1 MSIRIKTHLAT
12 LLATVL
18 VDQLSKYLIL
28 STNSAYL
35 LNSGIAFSIPLPSY
49 TIFVLSIIVI
59 IWLYTLWPSFEQ
71 TKNKVFPIA
80 LGLITGGT
88 IGNMLDRIRL
98 GAVIDFIKLPYWPTF
113 NVADSAVCIGMGL
126 LLWELMKKQKVESKK
141 QN

>member
-1 MSIRIKTHLAT
+1 M
-12 LLATVL
+12 
-18 VDQLSKYLIL
+18 
-28 STNSAYL
+28 
-35 LNSGIAFSIPLPSY
+35 
-49 TIFVLSIIVI
+49 LSII
-59 IWLYTLWPSFEQ
+59 L
-71 TKNKVFPIA
+71 KVFPIA